1 MAIYQIFL
9 YGLAQIKFLGLL
21 FGLMLMFRNSVKA
34 QICKNLLQQLPTPKI
49 YQGYQCIL
57 DSENNIIA
65 NSVSRIYITNQNF
78 QFIDQKFSLGNCNE
92 QILINPNPEQQY
104 NDVLFDFNGNS
115 GQMLAYAQI
124 SYDSNFYLQNG
135 NYATEVGILAY
146 HKNGDSYLNKIVSIS
161 QQNSQQKCMSNYYKQ
176 SEYQLISFSTDTSY
190 FTFQTYI
197 HPGSLP
203 GIISNIQVM
212 IYFKCPI
219 GCSQC
224 TNNGVCS
231 ACITNYNLKNNYC
244 YINCNSNQY
253 AVIID
258 INSTEQNC
266 QLCDPSCLTCFG
278 TSVSCTSCIN
288 NYFINSNQQCQQCDQ
303 SCLNCTGDSKSC
315 FACANSYYPLITGQ
329 QQSVYQCFQTCPN
342 NYFLNNN
349 QCQQCDQSCQTC
361 TGNSQN
367 CTQCSNGYIPLYSSP
382 TDQTFICYQICPNGY
397 NLQQNQC
404 QICLQLSSYACLN
417 CAATCRS
424 CQKNQTNNCLDCY
437 QTMNLNGSTCVCKN
451 NQDQRNNFYQC
462 SYNNYAVVQATFD
475 GSSPTLI
482 LEFGSPLI
490 QINNLQCN
498 QVFDSSTLNLLGS
511 NSICKITSTQI
522 IVTLSDDAIIMAN
535 STISFNTQANILQF
549 QGYQNTID
557 TIYLT
562 QVVQQ
567 LVASPS
573 VNVQY
578 NKIVNSCDDILFEI
592 QSIQNDAQRGFLQ
605 FQWSLTLSQTFDDLT
620 LQNLNSLIQ
629 TANNQQSQTLLISK
643 YTIPPD
649 TSISINLQYIL
660 KIYQTNSLTFTTLN
674 QKSKQ
679 VIIQSIQNK
688 YPPIYRYMDLQFIF
702 SFFVQICDQSG
713 ASITQEPLNI
723 QIISN
728 NMPSLSQTQN
738 KFIGQQIEV
747 DVKSYSIPQ
756 GTILDIQVQ
765 ALLDSNQ
772 SISSSQNFSITPE
785 LSNLFI
791 AITSGLDGLVNYK
804 KEYVI
809 TGLAIDYEVQDVTS
823 PQGIQLTWQCQIL
836 GQSNGNL
843 QCYDYL
849 NQVYVPPQNV
859 LNVTIAG
866 GTFNPYQ
873 SLQFTLTGKK
883 DTRISK
889 QIALLIFT
897 EIDIPPLYIQFDDPT
912 QLQQVNI
919 NDNISA
925 TLIYGSNVSSDIL
938 TYAGA
943 VLYNNNVVGIIKFD
957 YYKVKLRIWDYF
969 SNLNQDNL
977 IVQIRFTVYNPANI
991 MPSLSV
997 TNFNI
1002 NLPPQKCSLSVS
1014 PLNGIA
1020 LQTKFTILFTGCTT
1034 SNNPLTYQFFY
1045 YNQMSD
1051 KELEVQKPQN
1061 ILRRQIQDQSISP
1074 QIITTL
1080 PSGNLLIIG
1089 QAMDSYLA
1097 VFNSTIQLNVL
1108 PYQQSEQLLLNTIDQ
1123 SIKNIITL
1131 PVKNSILDLCVIAE
1145 EISKSNSVYTLASV
1159 NQRKITLISTIFNL
1173 SNQLPSSSF
1182 LSTFASKVISQL
1194 QSTLMNSD
1202 DSQNQNVLNQIDSVL
1217 QNQQQ
1222 LIANSI
1228 SNKLLANND
1237 IVLQNIIDSYK
1248 IFNATTKSVDTI
1260 NTSYNILQSQ
1270 MNVSDQIGNL
1280 LNSISL
1286 PNSGQFQLQGNLISL
1301 NCEKITSKNLQ
1312 KYFFDDN
1319 QSQQS
1324 DQSIYNI
1331 VMTNYSQN
1339 PFVQTNGFQS
1349 YVNQLKNITPD
1360 IQISMNPVIKPL
1372 IQNTSNK
1379 INLNQNKT
1387 LQLSFPNIQQ
1397 SKYNLSCIQQQDAQS
1412 SWSSKNCEIVNS
1424 KQIGGYYCF
1433 CQDQKP
1439 TTIAEDLQSVLN
1451 NKNLQ
1456 TAFGSQGLYNIT
1468 HFTDF
1473 YEYAIFWIL
1482 SFVTLFQIGLCYI
1495 GKTLDKKQFNIQRES
1510 SQPHIIYPLPQQIKE
1525 VQQQQQSQQQQ
1536 QQSNQYQ
1543 QQQSPQLFTQSPMLE
1558 QNVEQLIQQDL
1569 ILDQSKVQ
1577 NQLDKDMNYI
1587 MNWNIPQDSR
1597 NIFYSIKQ
1605 AQQQAELNKQNLE
1618 RINDDK
1624 INQNV
1629 FENNS
1634 NLKLEQNDSENK
1646 LETQNNN
1653 QNQGNLN
1660 QNQYEDQIIKEDK
1673 IIKEEDNIVLK
1684 IREIY
1689 QKLLKVSFIKRI
1701 LVFHYFFSIFFI
1713 HDEQLPRTLRFT
1725 IFYLRIVHSLSI
1737 STIFDQQYDE
1747 VQMIIVSI
1755 INTSIIVISIILIQ
1769 TLYKLRKVGRVISSF
1784 IMLFLLALYYYI
1796 LLAVISGQS
1805 EENSNKKISSFFI
1818 MFGFDFFVISAFI
1831 SFINIFV
1838 LTLVAKQVQNK
1849 LILKIYYFL
1858 KIQDTIQRLIL

>member
-1 MAIYQIFL
+1 
-9 YGLAQIKFLGLL
+9 
-21 FGLMLMFRNSVKA
+21 MLSFSTGVKA
-34 QICKNLLQQLPTPKI
+34 QICQNLLQQLPIPKN

-57 DSENNIIA
+57 DSQNNIIA

-78 QFIDQKFSLGNCNE
+78 QFIDSQFAQGNCGE
-92 QILINPNPEQQY
+92 QILMNPNPELQY
-104 NDVLFDFNGNS
+104 NDILFDFNGSS
-115 GQMLAYAQI
+115 GQIIAYAQI
-124 SYDSNFYLQNG
+124 SYDSNFNLQNG
-135 NYATEVGILAY
+135 NYPQLVGILVY
-146 HKNGDSYLNKIVSIS
+146 HRNGDSYLNKEVPIS
-161 QQNSQQKCMSNYYKQ
+161 QQNSQQKCQSNYYKQ
-176 SEYQLISFSTDTSY
+176 SQYQLISMSPDTSY
-190 FTFQTYI
+190 FTFQTYM
-197 HPGSLP
+197 HPGNIPS
-203 GIISNIQVM
+203 IISNLQVM
-212 IYFKCPI
+212 VYFKCPI

-224 TNNGVCS
+224 TNTGICS
-231 ACITNYNLKNNYC
+231 ACVTNYTIKNNYC

-258 INSTEQNC
+258 LNSTEQKC
-266 QLCDPSCLTCFG
+266 QSCDPSCLTCFG
-278 TSVSCTSCIN
+278 TAVSCTSCIN
-288 NYFINSNQQCQQCDQ
+288 NYFLNNSQQCQQCDQ

-315 FACANSYYPLITGQ
+315 TVCANSYYPLITGQ
-329 QQSVYQCFQTCPN
+329 QKSFYQCFQTCPD

-349 QCQQCDQSCQTC
+349 QCQQCDQSCSTC

-367 CTQCSNGYIPLYSSP
+367 CTLCSNGYNPLYASP
-382 TDQTFICYQICPNGY
+382 TDQTFRCYQICPNGY
-397 NLQQNQC
+397 NLKQNQC
-404 QICLQLSSYACLN
+404 QTCLQLSSQFCQN
-417 CAATCRS
+417 CATTCRS
-424 CQKNQTNNCLDCY
+424 CQKGQTNNCLDCY

-451 NQDQRNNFYQC
+451 SQDQRNNFYQC
-462 SYNNYAVVQATFD
+462 SYNNFAVVQATFD

-482 LEFGSPLI
+482 FEFGSPLI

-498 QVFDSSTLNLLGS
+498 QVFDSTTLNLLGS

-522 IVTLSDDAIIMAN
+522 IVTLSNDATIMVN
-535 STISFNTQANILQF
+535 STINFNTQANVLQF
-549 QGYQNTID
+549 QGYQNPID

-567 LVASPS
+567 LTATPS

-578 NKIVNSCDDILFEI
+578 NKIVNSCDDILFQV

-605 FQWSLTLSQTFDDLT
+605 LQWSLTPSQSFDDLT
-620 LQNLNSLIQ
+620 LQDLNSLIQ
-629 TANNQQSQTLLISK
+629 TANNQQSQILLINK
-643 YTIPPD
+643 YITPPD
-649 TSISINLQYIL
+649 TSVSINLQYTL
-660 KIYQTNSLTFTTLN
+660 KVYQTNTLVFTTFN

-688 YPPIYRYMDLQFIF
+688 YPPIYRYMDLQLIF

-723 QIISN
+723 KIISN
-728 NMPSLSQTQN
+728 SMPFLNQTQD

-747 DVKSYSIPQ
+747 YVKPYSIPQ

-765 ALLDSNQ
+765 ALLDSNE
-772 SISSSQNFSITPE
+772 SISSSQNVSITPQ

-804 KEYVI
+804 SQYVI
-809 TGLAIDYEVQDVTS
+809 TGLAIDYEVQEVTS
-823 PQGIQLTWQCQIL
+823 PQGIQLTWSCQNL
-836 GQSNGNL
+836 GQSNGSV

-859 LNVTIAG
+859 LNVTIEG

-889 QIALLIFT
+889 QTALLIFA

-969 SNLNQDNL
+969 SNLNQNNP
-977 IVQIRFTVYNPANI
+977 IIQIRFTVYNPANI

-1014 PLNGIA
+1014 PVNGIA

-1045 YNQMSD
+1045 YNQISD
-1051 KELEVQKPQN
+1051 KESEIQKPQN
-1061 ILRRQIQDQSISP
+1061 ILRRQIQDQSISH
-1074 QIITTL
+1074 QITTTL

-1097 VFNSTIQLNVL
+1097 VFNSTIQLNVF
-1108 PYQQSEQLLLNTIDQ
+1108 PYQQNEQLLLNTIDQ

-1131 PVKNSILDLCVIAE
+1131 PIKNSILDLCVIGE
-1145 EISKSNSVYTLASV
+1145 EISKSSSLYSLPSV
-1159 NQRKITLISTIFNL
+1159 NLRKMTLISSIFSL

-1194 QSTLMNSD
+1194 QSTLFSSD
-1202 DSQNQNVLNQIDSVL
+1202 DSQNSSVL
-1217 QNQQQ
+1217 SQINSVLSNQQQ
-1222 LIANSI
+1222 LIANST

-1248 IFNATTKSVDTI
+1248 ILNATTKSVDTI
-1260 NTSYNILQSQ
+1260 NTSYNILQTQ
-1270 MNVSDQIGNL
+1270 MNLSDKIGNL

-1312 KYFFDDN
+1312 KYFFDDS
-1319 QSQQS
+1319 QSQQNDS
-1324 DQSIYNI
+1324 SIYNI

-1339 PFVQTNGFQS
+1339 PFAQTYGFQS

-1372 IQNTSNK
+1372 IENTSNK
-1379 INLNQNKT
+1379 TNLNQNKT
-1387 LQLSFPNIQQ
+1387 LQLSFPNVKQ
-1397 SKYNLSCIQQQDAQS
+1397 SKYNFSCIQQQDAQS
-1412 SWSSKNCEIVNS
+1412 SWSSNNCEIINS
-1424 KQIGGYYCF
+1424 KQIGGYYCI

-1439 TTIAEDLQSVLN
+1439 TTITEDLQSVLN
-1451 NKNLQ
+1451 NKNIQ

-1473 YEYAIFWIL
+1473 YEYVIFWIL
-1482 SFVTLFQIGLCYI
+1482 SLVTLLQIGLCYV
-1495 GKTLDKKQFNIQRES
+1495 GKKLDKKQFNIQRES
-1510 SQPHIIYPLPQQIKE
+1510 QQSNIIYPLPQQIKDN
-1525 VQQQQQSQQQQ
+1525 QKQQQ

-1543 QQQSPQLFTQSPMLE
+1543 EQQSPSLFPQSPVF
-1558 QNVEQLIQQDL
+1558 QSKSQKVEQLIQQDL
-1569 ILDQSKVQ
+1569 ILDSQISSQSKVPSQ
-1577 NQLDKDMNYI
+1577 IDKETNYI
-1587 MNWNIPQDSR
+1587 MNWNIPQNSKS
-1597 NIFYSIKQ
+1597 IFFSSKQ
-1605 AQQQAELNKQNLE
+1605 VNQQVELNKQNSE
-1618 RINDDK
+1618 ITNDCK
-1624 INQNV
+1624 INQNI
-1629 FENNS
+1629 FENNF
-1634 NLKLEQNDSENK
+1634 NQKMEQNYQESK

-1653 QNQGNLN
+1653 QNQENIS
-1660 QNQYEDQIIKEDK
+1660 QNKNEDQIIKE
-1673 IIKEEDNIVLK
+1673 EEDKVLK
-1684 IREIY
+1684 NREML
-1689 QKLLKVSFIKRI
+1689 QKLLKLSFVKRI
-1701 LVFHYFFSIFFI
+1701 LVFHNFFNIFFI
-1713 HDEQLPRTLRFT
+1713 HDEQLSRALRFT
-1725 IFYLRIVHSLSI
+1725 IFYLRVVHSLSI

-1747 VQMIIVSI
+1747 AQMIIVSI
-1755 INTSIIVISIILIQ
+1755 INTSIIVISVALIQ
-1769 TLYKLRKVGRVISSF
+1769 TLYKLRKVGRIISSF
-1784 IMLFLLALYYYI
+1784 LMIFLIALYYYI

-1805 EENSNKKISSFFI
+1805 EQNSNKKISSFFI
-1818 MFGFDFFVISAFI
+1818 MFGFDLIFVSTFI
-1831 SFINIFV
+1831 SLINVIV

-1849 LILKIYYFL
+1849 LILKMFNLL
-1858 KIQDTIQRLIL
+1858 KIQDTIQRLII